1 MDMTNNIPIALA
13 MLAVSAI
20 LIFLFLRFKAN
31 GSEKRM
37 TRMMKQKGLNIETTR
52 LDAPVL
58 KDIIHDVRAR
68 CRKCQSEDYCERWL
82 SGEVE
87 GENTFCPN
95 VKVFLQLAE
104 NTRLAG

>member
-1 MDMTNNIPIALA
+1 MGTTIDIIVALT

-20 LIFLFLRFKAN
+20 LIFWFLRFKAG

-37 TRMMKQKGLNIETTR
+37 TRMMKRKGLDVDTTR
-52 LDAPVL
+52 LDDPVL
-58 KDIIHDVRAR
+58 KDIIRNVRAR

-95 VKVFLQLAE
+95 ANVFRQLAE
-104 NTRLAG
+104 NTRQAA

>member
-1 MDMTNNIPIALA
+1 MGTTIDIIVALT

-20 LIFLFLRFKAN
+20 LIFWFLRFKAG

-37 TRMMKQKGLNIETTR
+37 TRMMKRKGLDVDTTR
-52 LDAPVL
+52 LDDPVL
-58 KDIIHDVRAR
+58 KDIIRDVRAR

-95 VKVFLQLAE
+95 ANVFRQLAE
-104 NTRLAG
+104 NTRNAV